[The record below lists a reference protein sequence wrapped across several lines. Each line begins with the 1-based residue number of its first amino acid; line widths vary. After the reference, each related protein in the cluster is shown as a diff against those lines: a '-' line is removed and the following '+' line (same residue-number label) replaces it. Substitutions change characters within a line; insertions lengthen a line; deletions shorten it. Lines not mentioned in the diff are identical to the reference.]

1 MAYDTGREY
10 AWMPLRAQSDNGP
23 MEARMK
29 LYYSPDYVLTEYVFD
44 TTRKAHWVAES
55 LQANPVAGIEF
66 VAPEPVTEAALCAL
80 HDPAY
85 VVAVRTGEPRALAE
99 SQGFQWDAL
108 LWPSV
113 RASTGGAIAA
123 AETAFRE
130 GCAGSLS
137 SGLHHARREQG
148 KGYCT
153 FNGLALAAFH
163 ALAGGAK
170 SVLILDLDAHCG
182 GGTHSLVAREP
193 RIRHADVAVDPFD
206 YYTPTAENSFELVT
220 DAARYLPAVRELL
233 ERLESGSYDLCLY
246 NAGMDPHED
255 SAEGGLAGITE
266 ETLAER
272 ERLVFAWCRAR
283 SIPVAFVLAGGYVS
297 PQLPQE
303 RLVALHRLT
312 VETAATAQGSP

>member
-1 MAYDTGREY
+1 
-10 AWMPLRAQSDNGP
+10 MPLREKADRGL

-29 LYYSPDYVLTEYVFD
+29 LFYSPDYALTEYAFD
-44 TTRKAHWVAES
+44 TTRKARWVAES
-55 LQANPVAGIEF
+55 LQAQPVAGVEF
-66 VAPEPVTEAALCAL
+66 VAPEPVTEAALCEL

-85 VVAVRTGEPRALAE
+85 VAAVRTGEPRALAE
-99 SQGFQWDAL
+99 SQGFRWDAL

-123 AETAFRE
+123 AEVALRE
-130 GCAGSLS
+130 GYAGSLS
-137 SGLHHARREQG
+137 SGLHHAWREQG

-153 FNGLALAAFH
+153 FNGLALAAYH
-163 ALAGGAK
+163 ALAGGAN

-193 RIRHADVAVDPFD
+193 RIRHADIAVNSFD
-206 YYTPTAENSFELVT
+206 YYTPTAENSLEMVT

-233 ERLESGSYDLCLY
+233 ARLESSGSYDLCLY
-246 NAGMDPHED
+246 NAGMDPHEG

-272 ERLVFAWCRAR
+272 ERLVFAWCRAHA
-283 SIPVAFVLAGGYVS
+283 IPVAFVLAGGYVS
-297 PQLPQE
+297 PRLPQE
-303 RLVALHRLT
+303 RLVALHRLS
-312 VETAATAQGSP
+312 VEAAATAQGSA

>member
-1 MAYDTGREY
+1 
-10 AWMPLRAQSDNGP
+10 

-29 LYYSPDYVLTEYVFD
+29 LFYSPDYALTEYAFD
-44 TTRKAHWVAES
+44 TTRKARWVAES
-55 LQANPVAGIEF
+55 LQAQPVAGIEF
-66 VAPEPVTEAALCAL
+66 VAPEPVTEAALCEL

-85 VVAVRTGEPRALAE
+85 VAAVRTGEPRALAE

-123 AETAFRE
+123 AEVALRT

-137 SGLHHARREQG
+137 SGLHHAWRYQG

-153 FNGLALAAFH
+153 FNGLALAAFQ
-163 ALAGGAK
+163 ALASDAN

-182 GGTHSLVAREP
+182 GGTHSLVAGEP
-193 RIRHADVAVDPFD
+193 RIRHADIAVDPFD
-206 YYTPTAENSFELVT
+206 FYTPTAENSFELVS

-233 ERLESGSYDLCLY
+233 ARLESSGSYDLCLY
-246 NAGMDPHED
+246 NAGMDPHEG
-255 SAEGGLAGITE
+255 SAEGGLPGITE

-272 ERLVFAWCRAR
+272 ERLVFAWCRAHA
-283 SIPVAFVLAGGYVS
+283 IPVAFVLAGGYVS
-297 PQLPQE
+297 PRLPRE

-312 VETAATAQGSP
+312 VEMAATAQGSA